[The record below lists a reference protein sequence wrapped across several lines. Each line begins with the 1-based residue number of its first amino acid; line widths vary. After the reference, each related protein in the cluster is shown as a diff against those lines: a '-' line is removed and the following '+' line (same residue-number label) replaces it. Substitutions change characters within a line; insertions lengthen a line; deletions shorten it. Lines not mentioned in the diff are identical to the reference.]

1 MGEGKAK
8 TDGCER
14 IDKWLW
20 STRMFKTRSQAAA
33 ACRRGQVI
41 LDDAEVKPSRILKI
55 GDRLKVKR
63 EDLVR
68 TVSVLGFPPSRV
80 GAKLVPNYLDDETTD
95 EERKRAEDIR
105 AQKAA
110 NRVFRVPGEGRPT
123 KKQLRQIQKFIEA
136 ERGES

>member
-55 GDRLKVKR
+55 GDRLKGAVFLAVR
-63 EDLVR
+63 EELEENIAKPEAIDIGARKAFAFAKGPVEMMNAMPSDEVESLIR
-68 TVSVLGFPPSRV
+68 SVCL
-80 GAKLVPNYLDDETTD
+80 
-95 EERKRAEDIR
+95 
-105 AQKAA
+105 
-110 NRVFRVPGEGRPT
+110 
-123 KKQLRQIQKFIEA
+123 
-136 ERGES
+136 